1 MNRFGDQ
8 WLTETII
15 AALIG
20 AAVQI
25 AIAIVTYLDKMN
37 DISKK
42 IADPD
47 KRLDG
52 PDKRFDDRIDDPDR
66 QSIVPLS
73 EDHNNILN
81 KVEDL
86 WKEESG
92 KKGKTGNDVP
102 ESSRYGQRA
111 AECGKDHSGLSGQN
125 GGAAQGKHAA

>member
-8 WLTETII
+8 WLTETVI

-20 AAVQI
+20 AGVQI
-25 AIAIVTYLDKMN
+25 VIAIVTYPGKMN

-47 KRLDG
+47 KR
-52 PDKRFDDRIDDPDR
+52 FDNRIDDPDR
-66 QSIVPLS
+66 QSIAPLS

-92 KKGKTGNDVP
+92 KKVRPEVLVP
-102 ESSRYGQRA
+102 G
-111 AECGKDHSGLSGQN
+111 
-125 GGAAQGKHAA
+125 